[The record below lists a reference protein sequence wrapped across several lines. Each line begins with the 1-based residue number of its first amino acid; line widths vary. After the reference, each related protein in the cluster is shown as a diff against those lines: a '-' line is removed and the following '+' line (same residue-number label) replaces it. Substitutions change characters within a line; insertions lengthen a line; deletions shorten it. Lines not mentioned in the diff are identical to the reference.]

1 MTQEMSWQKNTNAAI
16 GKSKPKKKKEPVA
29 PPGAL
34 VIKDIKTTIKKKKD

>member
-1 MTQEMSWQKNTNAAI
+1 MAKEHKRSNREVR
-16 GKSKPKKKKEPVA
+16 KPKKKKEPVA